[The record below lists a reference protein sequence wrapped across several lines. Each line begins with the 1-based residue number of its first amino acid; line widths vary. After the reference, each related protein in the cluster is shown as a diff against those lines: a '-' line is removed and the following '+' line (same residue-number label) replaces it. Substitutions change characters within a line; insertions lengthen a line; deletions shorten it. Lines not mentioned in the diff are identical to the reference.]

1 MMKGTLYFI
10 HHSAF
15 IIPRLPYPVH
25 PVHPCKIIRDG
36 EQRLSEE
43 RVVVVESVTK
53 RYGETVAVDGVS
65 LSVAAGESYALVG
78 ANGAGKSTLIRML
91 VGLSEPDAGGVAVC
105 GEDMKRRAT
114 EAKRHL
120 GYLPEELYFYQ
131 RLTGR
136 EYLRL
141 VAGLKGADF
150 ELVAAEVE
158 FFELSRVADK
168 WVGGYSLGMRK
179 KLGLA
184 SAFVG
189 TPRLL
194 VLDEPLNGLDV
205 EMMRKLRLRVESEK
219 EAGRAFLISSHVMSF
234 VERVAD
240 RVGVMSA
247 GRIVAEGSPAVL
259 RESARMTDAPF
270 EDVFFHLAK

>member
-1 MMKGTLYFI
+1 
-10 HHSAF
+10 
-15 IIPRLPYPVH
+15 
-25 PVHPCKIIRDG
+25 
-36 EQRLSEE
+36 LSEE
-43 RVVVVESVTK
+43 SVVVARSVTK

-65 LSVAAGESYALVG
+65 LNIAAGEAYALVG
-78 ANGAGKSTLIRML
+78 ANGAGKSTLIRMI
-91 VGLSEPDAGGVAVC
+91 VGLGEPDAGSVAVC
-105 GEDMKRRAT
+105 GEQMKRRAT
-114 EAKRHL
+114 EAKRNL

-141 VAGLKGADF
+141 VAGLKQAAA
-150 ELVAAEVE
+150 ETVAAEVE

-189 TPRLL
+189 APRLL

-219 EAGRAFLISSHVMSF
+219 SSGRAFLISSHVMSF

-247 GRIVAEGSPAVL
+247 GRIVAEGSPAAL
-259 RESARMTDAPF
+259 RESAHMADAPF
-270 EDVFFHLAK
+270 EDVFFRLAK